1 MKEVFVPSGCMLL
14 RKVFVLSDCIML
26 REVFVPS
33 DCVMLREVFVP
44 SDCIMLREVFV
55 LSDCIML
62 REVFVL
68 SGFMAVLR
76 KVFVLSGFMVV
87 LREVFVLSSCM
98 MLRKVFCTEQLHGVE
113 GGICTEWLHDVAVL
127 MLLVFMLVKFRGR
140 DTDNDKYILEV
151 DPEDDIRENVI
162 NYDEE
167 GAGEPLSYLPW
178 QNWCHFF
185 LQSGRN
191 GMIHCLPFPSKMC
204 LMACLFH
211 QKCVSWP
218 VFSIK
223 NVSHGLPFPSP
234 VFSIKNVS
242 HGLPFP
248 SKMCLMACLFHRK
261 CVLLCLWC
269 DIATQL
275 NCATRRFMVL
285 LHTG

>member
-14 RKVFVLSDCIML
+14 RKVFVL
-26 REVFVPS
+26 
-33 DCVMLREVFVP
+33 

-223 NVSHGLPFPSP
+223 NVSHGLPFPSKMCAFVLVVWHSHSAELCHTTFYGAFTHWLELCSRVLLWTSP
-234 VFSIKNVS
+234 VFANGVS
-242 HGLPFP
+242 APNE
-248 SKMCLMACLFHRK
+248 KQMCLKWEFVH
-261 CVLLCLWC
+261 
-269 DIATQL
+269 I
-275 NCATRRFMVL
+275 
-285 LHTG
+285 